1 MSRNWRLLDRGQGL
15 GTLPY
20 YYYYYYYYST
30 SISI

>member
-20 YYYYYYYYST
+20 YYYYYYYYCPGN
-30 SISI
+30 